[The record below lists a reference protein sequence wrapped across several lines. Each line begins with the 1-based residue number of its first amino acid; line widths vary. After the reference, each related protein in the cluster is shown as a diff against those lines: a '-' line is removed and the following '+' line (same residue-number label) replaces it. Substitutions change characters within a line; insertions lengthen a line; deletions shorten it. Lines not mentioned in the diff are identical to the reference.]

1 VAVWQFVVLT
11 ALLGALLVY
20 ASVLTRTIGYAND
33 RLKKIEEALLAKDRS
48 VVHAEARTS
57 GKERE
62 VIRKEPRV
70 GYWTILDLKGRGHR
84 LSSHA
89 ARSTRPSS
97 APIPERL
104 DAPTAAPIVESAPK
118 ALPLGNPIV
127 ASTEADQGTN
137 ARHEQ
142 ESCDE
147 TSPLRGNTVVLSLEN
162 DQAAEAID
170 EPPTSPTMPVVSAD
184 PVTTTSDISDPVEKK
199 QAGLSLLG
207 AAPAN
212 EALTVSPPETH
223 AAPEP
228 TSEKLIAPSRRHLN
242 EDPAARKRREMAY
255 YLSSQRRR
263 RRARMGY

>member
-11 ALLGALLVY
+11 ALLGVLLVY
-20 ASVLTRTIGYAND
+20 ASVLTRTIGYTND
-33 RLKKIEEALLAKDRS
+33 RLKKIEEVLLAKDRP

-70 GYWTILDLKGRGHR
+70 GYLTILDLKGRTQR

-89 ARSTRPSS
+89 ARSTQPSS

-104 DAPTAAPIVESAPK
+104 EAPTATPVVVERAAEEVSPRAD
-118 ALPLGNPIV
+118 PIV
-127 ASTEADQGTN
+127 ASSGDHEAIGK
-137 ARHEQ
+137 RSEQ
-142 ESCDE
+142 VSSDE
-147 TSPLRGNTVVLSLEN
+147 TSLLRGDMSLEN
-162 DQAAEAID
+162 DHTRDAIG
-170 EPPTSPTMPVVSAD
+170 EPPTSPTALQVCAD
-184 PVTTTSDISDPVEKK
+184 PVVPTSERSDSAETREER
-199 QAGLSLLG
+199 LSSLS